1 MSDDLPVPD
10 VYLSRP
16 VLRFAVGVAAL
27 LAVGVVGVGL
37 VLGTNDDT
45 AKKPAPGPTTT
56 TPPPRTGPVAL
67 VGVDA
72 PAAGSA
78 RCAGLMKALPQ
89 ALPDGEK
96 TLRRLPIAEPAP
108 PAAAAWGG
116 DQGEP
121 VVLRCGL
128 LRPTELTPT
137 AALREIDAVRWLPV
151 AGAGSSTW
159 YVVDRAVYVALT
171 VPAGSGT
178 GPLQEISATVAKS
191 LPARAN

>member
-1 MSDDLPVPD
+1 VSDDH
-10 VYLSRP
+10 LSP
-16 VLRFAVGVAAL
+16 TAVKAAVGVAAL
-27 LAVGVVGVGL
+27 LAVGVAGVGL
-37 VLGTNDDT
+37 VLGGNEDAAD
-45 AKKPAPGPTTT
+45 KPEPSPTTT
-56 TPPPRTGPVAL
+56 APPPRTGPVAL

-78 RCAGLMKALPQ
+78 QCAGLMKALPQ
-89 ALPDGEK
+89 ALPDGER

-116 DQGEP
+116 DTGGDTGEP

-151 AGAGSSTW
+151 QGSGSSTW

-178 GPLQEISATVAKS
+178 GPLQEISATVAKT